1 MITVNNFTKHDKGIS
16 ACSVRH
22 DRSFNMKSLYGP
34 RLDRFLVIPAALQ
47 KVLRGRGDALKLEL
61 GPNSFHPSRHVCQ
74 CRGARR
80 VRAEIIPVEP
90 VWVMPAEG
98 ADELVSAKSTT
109 AVFCDHLRLRRDA
122 RGFYP
127 LIFSRLEYPLQAS
140 RRRNAVGLVCRP
152 PRLLLASNL

>member
-1 MITVNNFTKHDKGIS
+1 MGRDWTAS
-16 ACSVRH
+16 WLSQR
-22 DRSFNMKSLYGP
+22 
-34 RLDRFLVIPAALQ
+34 RFQ

-61 GPNSFHPSRHVCQ
+61 GPRTRSSLLDSFHPLRHVCQ

-80 VRAEIIPVEP
+80 VRAEIMPVEP

-98 ADELVSAKSTT
+98 ADERVSAKSTT

-127 LIFSRLEYPLQAS
+127 LIFSRLEYPL
-140 RRRNAVGLVCRP
+140 
-152 PRLLLASNL
+152 